1 MSTAREKFVAFA
13 FCWADILVELDQDK
27 NIVFAAGATG
37 PVLGKSIEELIG
49 TSIRDYV
56 APRDKLL
63 VEQLLAVAA
72 KKGRIDNTTVRLQG
86 AKGPTPPLAFA
97 GYLMPDLGNNF
108 FLAFRTVAHLGED
121 GELESDTKRDKDTGL
136 LAGDSFSDLAAE
148 KLKDK
153 QHGDGET
160 ELTLVN
166 LPGFDSFYESLS
178 EDDQSVLMNT
188 VGTTLRANSIGGE
201 SAGEIGDGKF
211 GILHDSDLDVA
222 ALEAK
227 LAEATRVFDPTGK
240 GVDVQAGTVDVDLE
254 EINEED
260 LTRGLVYTIN
270 HFREQSDG
278 DFNVKDIAQNMN
290 SLVKEAVDSLKNF
303 RNVVDGNNFE
313 VAFHPILDVNTGAF
327 HHYEALVR
335 FGGNFEESPYKYIT
349 FAEETGLISEF
360 DIAMA
365 QKTVDWIKNHRKEKV
380 SVAVNISGIS
390 VDDATYIEKLHALL
404 DRDPWLN
411 EHLLFE
417 ITESARVVDLH
428 KANAFVQSVRSKG
441 FHVCLDDFGAGAA
454 SFQYLSVLEVDVV
467 KLDGSAVKNA
477 QTAPKGRA
485 FLRALTTL
493 CKTMDV
499 ETIAEMVDSKE
510 TLEFVR
516 DCGVEYCQGFLFGK
530 PDPDPWQFVTKLDRR
545 LFGSKTS

>member
-13 FCWADILVELDQDK
+13 FCWADILLELDQNRK
-27 NIVFAAGATG
+27 IVFAAGATQ
-37 PVLGKSIEELIG
+37 PVLGKTIEELIG
-49 TSIRDYV
+49 TSFRDYV

-72 KKGRIDNTTVRLQG
+72 KKGRIDDTKVRLKG
-86 AKGPTPPLAFA
+86 VKGPTPPLNFA
-97 GYLMPDLGNNF
+97 GYLMPDLGNNC
-108 FLAFRTVAHLGED
+108 FLALRTASDAEENGA
-121 GELESDTKRDKDTGL
+121 LEGASKRDQSTGL
-136 LAGDSFSDLAAE
+136 LAGDSFSGLAAE
-148 KLKDK
+148 KLKETK
-153 QHGDGET
+153 NGEGDT

-166 LPGFDSFYESLS
+166 LPGFDTFYESLS
-178 EDDQSVLMNT
+178 EEDQEILMST
-188 VGTTLRANSIGGE
+188 MGTTLRASSIGGD
-201 SAGEIGDGKF
+201 SAGEMGDGKF
-211 GILHDSDLDVA
+211 GILHDADLDVA
-222 ALEAK
+222 DLEAK
-227 LAEATRVFDPTGK
+227 LAEATRVFDPEGK
-240 GVDVQAGTVDVDLE
+240 GVDVQAGTIDVDMTD
-254 EINEED
+254 INDED
-260 LTRGLVYTIN
+260 LTNGLVYTIN
-270 HFREQSDG
+270 HFREQSG
-278 DFNVKDIAQNMN
+278 ADFNVKDIAKNMD
-290 SLVKEAVDSLKNF
+290 SLVKEAVGSLNSF
-303 RNVVDGNNFE
+303 RSVIGDNNFD

-365 QKTVDWIKNHRKEKV
+365 QKCVDWLKDHRKEKI

-390 VDDATYIEKLHALL
+390 VDDAVYIEKLHALI
-404 DRDPWLN
+404 DNNPWLT

-428 KANAFVQSVRSKG
+428 KANAFVQSVRRKG

-516 DCGVEYCQGFLFGK
+516 DCGVEYAQGFLFGK
-530 PDPDPWQFVTKLDRR
+530 PDPDPWQFVSKLDRR
-545 LFGSKTS
+545 LFGKTA

>member
-13 FCWADILVELDQDK
+13 FCWADILLELDQDR
-27 NIVFAAGATG
+27 NIVFAAGATQ
-37 PVLGKSIEELIG
+37 PVLGKTIEELIG
-49 TSIRDYV
+49 TSFRDYV

-72 KKGRIDNTTVRLQG
+72 KKGRIDDTSVHLKG
-86 AKGPTPPLAFA
+86 VKGPTPPLNFA

-108 FLAFRTVAHLGED
+108 FLALRTASNVEED
-121 GELESDTKRDKDTGL
+121 GEPEGDSKRDRGTGL
-136 LAGDSFSDLAAE
+136 LAGDSFSGLAAE
-148 KLKDK
+148 KLKEAK
-153 QHGDGET
+153 NGDGET

-178 EDDQSVLMNT
+178 EEDQAILMST
-188 VGTTLRANSIGGE
+188 VGTTLRASSIGGD
-201 SAGEIGDGKF
+201 SAGEMGDGKF
-211 GILHDSDLDVA
+211 GILHDADLDVA
-222 ALEAK
+222 DLEAK
-227 LAEATRVFDPTGK
+227 LAEATRVFDPEGK
-240 GVDVQAGTVDVDLE
+240 GVDVQAGTIDVDMTD
-254 EINEED
+254 INDED
-260 LTRGLVYTIN
+260 LTNGLVYTIN
-270 HFREQSDG
+270 HFREQAG
-278 DFNVKDIAQNMN
+278 ADFNVKDIAKNMDT
-290 SLVKEAVDSLKNF
+290 LVKEAVGSLNSF
-303 RNVVDGNNFE
+303 RGVIDDNNFE

-335 FGGNFEESPYKYIT
+335 FGGNYEESPYKYIT

-365 QKTVDWIKNHRKEKV
+365 QKCVDWLKDHRKEKV
-380 SVAVNISGIS
+380 SIAVNISGIS
-390 VDDATYIEKLHALL
+390 VDDAVYIEKLHALI
-404 DRDPWLN
+404 DNNPWLT

-428 KANAFVQSVRSKG
+428 KANAFVQSVRRKG

-516 DCGVEYCQGFLFGK
+516 DCGVEYAQGFLFGK

-545 LFGSKTS
+545 LFGKTA

>member
-1 MSTAREKFVAFA
+1 MSTPREKFIAFA
-13 FCWADILVELDQDK
+13 FCWADILIELDQDRK
-27 NIVFAAGATG
+27 IVFAAGATM
-37 PVLGKSIEELIG
+37 PVLGKTVEDLIG
-49 TSIRDYV
+49 TSLRDYI

-72 KKGRIDNTTVRLQG
+72 KKGRIDNTLVHLQG
-86 AKGPTPPLAFA
+86 TKGPTPPLAFA

-108 FLAFRTVAHLGED
+108 FLALRTVAHMDES
-121 GELESDTKRDKDTGL
+121 GELEKAGTRDTSTGL
-136 LAGDSFSDLAAE
+136 LEGNSFSDMAAQ
-148 KLKDK
+148 KLQDAQKG
-153 QHGDGET
+153 GDNA

-166 LPGFDSFYESLS
+166 LPGFDDFYQNLS
-178 EDDQSVLMNT
+178 GEDQDILMST

-201 SAGEIGDGKF
+201 SAGEIGEGKF
-211 GILHDSDLDVA
+211 GILHEGGLDVA
-222 ALEAK
+222 DLEAK

-240 GVDVQAGTVDVDLE
+240 GVEVQAGTVDVDTSD
-254 EINEED
+254 IDEED

-270 HFREQSDG
+270 HFREQSG
-278 DFNVKDIAQNMN
+278 NDFNVKDIAKNMN
-290 SLVKEAVDSLKNF
+290 SLVKEAVDWLKEHKK
-303 RNVVDGNNFE
+303 D
-313 VAFHPILDVNTGAF
+313 
-327 HHYEALVR
+327 
-335 FGGNFEESPYKYIT
+335 
-349 FAEETGLISEF
+349 
-360 DIAMA
+360 
-365 QKTVDWIKNHRKEKV
+365 KV
-380 SVAVNISGIS
+380 SMAVNISGIS
-390 VDDATYIEKLHALL
+390 VDDSTYIEKLHALL
-404 DRDPWLN
+404 DRDPWLKDY
-411 EHLLFE
+411 LLFE

-428 KANAFVQSVRSKG
+428 KANAFVQSVRQKG

-516 DCGVEYCQGFLFGK
+516 DCGVEYAQGFLFGK

-545 LFGSKTS
+545 LFGSKHS

>member
-13 FCWADILVELDQDK
+13 FCWADILIEVDQAR
-27 NIVFAAGATG
+27 NIVFAAGATQ
-37 PVLGKSIEELIG
+37 PVFGKSVEQMIG
-49 TSIRDYV
+49 TSLRDYI

-72 KKGRIDNTTVRLQG
+72 KKGRIDDTTIHLQG
-86 AKGPTPPLAFA
+86 TKGPTPPLSFA

-108 FLAFRTVAHLGED
+108 FLALRTVSHVGQD
-121 GELESDTKRDKDTGL
+121 GEYEDAGERDRSTGL
-136 LAGDSFSDLAAE
+136 LAGDSFSGLAAE
-148 KLKDK
+148 KLKESHK
-153 QHGDGET
+153 AGGNT

-201 SAGEIGDGKF
+201 SAGEIGEGKF
-211 GILHDSDLDVA
+211 GILHDSALDVA
-222 ALEAK
+222 ELEAK

-240 GVDVQAGTVDVDLE
+240 GVEVQAGTIDVDMDD
-254 EINEED
+254 INEED
-260 LTRGLVYTIN
+260 LTKGLVYTIN
-270 HFREQSDG
+270 HFREQSG
-278 DFNVKDIAQNMN
+278 ADFNVKDIAQNMD
-290 SLVKEAVDSLKNF
+290 SLVKEAVSSLNKF
-303 RNVVDGNNFE
+303 RDVVDGSNFE

-365 QKTVDWIKNHRKEKV
+365 QKCVDWIKAHRKEKV

-390 VDDATYIEKLHALL
+390 VDDKVYVEKLHALI
-404 DRDPWLN
+404 DKDPWLN

-417 ITESARVVDLH
+417 ITESARVVDLQ
-428 KANAFVQSVRSKG
+428 KANTFVQSVRRKG

-499 ETIAEMVDSKE
+499 ETIAEMIDTKE

-516 DCGVEYCQGFLFGK
+516 DCGVEYAQGFLFGK

-545 LFGSKTS
+545 LFGSKRT

>member
-1 MSTAREKFVAFA
+1 MSTPREKFIAFA
-13 FCWADILVELDQDK
+13 FCWADILIELDQERK
-27 NIVFAAGATG
+27 IVFAAGATT
-37 PVLGKSIEELIG
+37 PVLGKTVEQMIG
-49 TSIRDYV
+49 TSLRDYI

-72 KKGRIDNTTVRLQG
+72 KKGRIDNTLVHLQG
-86 AKGPTPPLAFA
+86 TKGPTPPLAFA
-97 GYLMPDLGNNF
+97 GYLMPDLGNHF
-108 FLAFRTVAHLGED
+108 FLALRTVSHMDEK
-121 GELESDTKRDKDTGL
+121 GELEKAGTRDRSTGL
-136 LAGDSFSDLAAE
+136 LEGNSFSDMAAQ
-148 KLKDK
+148 KLRDAKK
-153 QHGDGET
+153 GGDAA

-166 LPGFDSFYESLS
+166 LPGFDDFYQNLS
-178 EDDQSVLMNT
+178 EEDQEILMST

-211 GILHDSDLDVA
+211 GILHEGGLDVA
-222 ALEAK
+222 DLEAK

-240 GVDVQAGTVDVDLE
+240 GVEVQAGTVEVDTSD
-254 EINEED
+254 IDEED

-270 HFREQSDG
+270 HFREQSG
-278 DFNVKDIAQNMN
+278 NDFNVKDIAKNMD
-290 SLVKEAVDSLKNF
+290 SLVKEAVDSLNNF
-303 RNVVDGNNFE
+303 RGVVGGSNFHI
-313 VAFHPILDVNTGAF
+313 AFHPILDVNTGAF

-335 FGGNFEESPYKYIT
+335 FGNNFAESPYKYIT

-365 QKTVDWIKNHRKEKV
+365 AKAVEWLKEHRKDKV
-380 SVAVNISGIS
+380 SMAVNISGIS
-390 VDDATYIEKLHALL
+390 VDDATYIEKLHAML
-404 DRDPWLN
+404 DRDPWLKDY
-411 EHLLFE
+411 LLFE

-499 ETIAEMVDSKE
+499 ETIAEMVDSQE

-516 DCGVEYCQGFLFGK
+516 DCGVEYAQGFLFGK